1 MCDRFGNVAGLSQM
15 VGEHDLSL
23 SSGVFFKAVSGSTP
37 SPESSMCACMHWL
50 TPTMPTMCPKRVY
63 TFPKSGGAWFASC
76 FHLFLN
82 FFLMYKNLILT
93 TNCVNLSCYEKF
105 NFGNCVF
112 VKRFDERHDECSSG
126 HKRLHERSSDWH

>member
-1 MCDRFGNVAGLSQM
+1 MRSPVFGLSIRI
-15 VGEHDLSL
+15 EHLI
-23 SSGVFFKAVSGSTP
+23 TP
-37 SPESSMCACMHWL
+37 SAPPLFAPVQCADANDVSKEGVCI
-50 TPTMPTMCPKRVY
+50 PQKV
-63 TFPKSGGAWFASC
+63 GALGLRLVSIF
-76 FHLFLN
+76 F

-105 NFGNCVF
+105 NIGNCVF